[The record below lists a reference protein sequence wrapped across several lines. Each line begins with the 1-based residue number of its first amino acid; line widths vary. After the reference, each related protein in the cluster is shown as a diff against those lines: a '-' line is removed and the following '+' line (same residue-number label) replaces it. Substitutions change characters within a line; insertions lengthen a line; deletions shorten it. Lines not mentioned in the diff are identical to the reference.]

1 MFLDFILI
9 FFSSLFSILGTTK
22 TNNLNVDHKRHV
34 NCSIIED
41 RVCGKTNCKE
51 CSSSVGKFERP
62 ENILYN
68 YAAEKVYCVSDRDCS
83 KWQLCLYVFK
93 TKADFYNWLSL
104 DHFCVDSF
112 SFSYYESNLR
122 EEITEIIE
130 KSDNI
135 SENIRNSSVCVN
147 KRKIILNVNKSGFGN
162 RIMSIIAGIQLS
174 IMTNRTLYI
183 IWFIYRIRFEN
194 K

>member
-1 MFLDFILI
+1 MILVFILI
-9 FFSSLFSILGTTK
+9 FMSSLFSISRTK
-22 TNNLNVDHKRHV
+22 SNNLNVNHKRHV

-41 RVCGKTNCKE
+41 RLCGKTNCKE

-68 YAAEKVYCVSDRDCS
+68 YAAEKVYCVGDKDCS

-93 TKADFYNWLSL
+93 TKADFHKWLSL
-104 DHFCVDSF
+104 DQFCVDSF
-112 SFSYYESNLR
+112 SYSYYESNSR
-122 EEITEIIE
+122 EEITETIE
-130 KSDNI
+130 KSDKI

-162 RIMSIIAGIQLS
+162 RLMI
-174 IMTNRTLYI
+174 RC
-183 IWFIYRIRFEN
+183 YRN
-194 K
+194 KKAPHFCARLF